1 MFVCKSCEK
10 SFSKKYNLERHSSSC
25 KGKPIIKDFKCE
37 YCLKSYTTKGIL
49 KTHKMSCLSFYTEKA
64 NKEKLIKD
72 RMKDKLKIQEL
83 ENKLLKEQLK
93 AAPKV
98 VNNNITNITNNITT
112 NNKTV
117 NKYILLYGMEPLD
130 LSQERFDN
138 IIEDKYTYM
147 THVNCKLVT
156 EIILK
161 FLSNEQDKVVGLL
174 TDESRMKIKCID
186 DNLKIQ
192 TLDPQTFVDLCKASK
207 PMKNKTEEYIDKN
220 DSEHKEGVKRGT
232 DLRKDAS
239 MLISRLKEHKH
250 KFLQKNK
257 KRSLAQIEDDNGT
270 KIIFVED

>member
-1 MFVCKSCEK
+1 
-10 SFSKKYNLERHSSSC
+10 
-25 KGKPIIKDFKCE
+25 
-37 YCLKSYTTKGIL
+37 
-49 KTHKMSCLSFYTEKA
+49 MSCLSFYTDKA

-83 ENKLLKEQLK
+83 ENKLLKEKLK
-93 AAPKV
+93 ASSKV
-98 VNNNITNITNNITT
+98 VNNNITNVTNNIIT

-130 LSQERFDN
+130 LSQKRFDN

-147 THVNCKLVT
+147 THVNCKLVP

-192 TLDPQTFVDLCKASK
+192 TLDPQSIVNLCKASK
-207 PMKNKTEEYIDKN
+207 PMKEKTEEYIGKD
-220 DSEHKEGVKRGT
+220 DPEHEEGNKRGAN
-232 DLRKDAS
+232 LRKLPG
-239 MLISRLKEHKH
+239 MLISRLREYKH
-250 KFLQKNK
+250 KFLQKNNK
-257 KRSLAQIEDDNGT
+257 TKALQVEDDKGT
-270 KIIFVED
+270 NIIFVED